1 MPTSSLTKDFVID
14 TEEMAQKFVNAIE
27 MSQKDRRES
36 VKSIKI
42 RYFSDM
48 TDKEKKDFLSK
59 LQRLGT

>member
-1 MPTSSLTKDFVID
+1 MPTSSLTKNFVID

-48 TDKEKKDFLSK
+48 TDKEKKEFLSK
-59 LQRLGT
+59 IQRLGT

>member
-1 MPTSSLTKDFVID
+1 
-14 TEEMAQKFVNAIE
+14 MAQKFVNAIE

-48 TDKEKKDFLSK
+48 TDKEKKEFLSK